1 MHQSC
6 SLQNRNQK
14 HWAKNFGHGNER
26 VCLKP
31 KLLPPKV
38 LLMASIVTPWLLQ
51 SQVRTISMTISIT
64 DLIASHMHI
73 TRFYLSAKEIWETVR
88 RLVQAEAF
96 LPKIVT
102 SMSDL
107 QYIGPSSY
115 GKCSKDIKGSCGS
128 SCGSKGA
135 VVKTP
140 SKRATFSIWACTS
153 SIVSTPILLWLRE
166 ISFLINHQRFCRILR
181 QLHRQGTS

>member
-1 MHQSC
+1 MTSGNPLLGIFSTSCTQVEFLLMTCRSFIAKDLDSRRNRALHQSY

-38 LLMASIVTPWLLQ
+38 LLMASIITPWLLQ

-96 LPKIVT
+96 LPKL
-102 SMSDL
+102 SR
-107 QYIGPSSY
+107 Q
-115 GKCSKDIKGSCGS
+115 C
-128 SCGSKGA
+128 
-135 VVKTP
+135 
-140 SKRATFSIWACTS
+140 
-153 SIVSTPILLWLRE
+153 
-166 ISFLINHQRFCRILR
+166 LIYN
-181 QLHRQGTS
+181 T